1 MARPGFDDPQW
12 YRRAVFY
19 EVFLRGFADSSGDGN
34 GDLRGLTER
43 LDHLDW
49 LGVDCVWLL
58 PFYASP
64 MRDGG
69 YDISDF
75 FTVHPTYGVLADVIE
90 LVDEAHKRGIR
101 VVADLV
107 MNHTS
112 DQHPWF
118 QESRQDRT
126 NPKADWYVWH
136 DDDQRWS
143 EARIIF
149 HDTERSNWTWDPL
162 REQYFWHR
170 FFSHQPDLNY
180 RNPEVRRAVID
191 MVRYWAD
198 LGLDGFRLDAVP
210 YLYEADGTTGE
221 NLPETYAFLQTLR
234 SELDASHPGRMLLA
248 EANQWP
254 SDVLPYFGRGDSCHM
269 CFHFPL
275 MPRMYLA
282 AKRGERGPIEAILA
296 ETPDL
301 PEGCQWGLFLRN
313 HDELT
318 LEMVT
323 DAERDEMYE
332 EYAADPTM
340 RRNSGIG
347 RRLAPLLHNS
357 RPLMELFY
365 WLLFTLPGSPVL
377 YYGDEIGMGDNV
389 HLGDRDS
396 VRTPMQWTGDR
407 NAGFSP
413 AAPEALYLPVITDPV
428 YGYQAVNVESQ
439 RQNGGSLL
447 RWLSHILSV
456 RREHPQL
463 TIGSF
468 TPVPVEN
475 PAVFAYI
482 RGGLPE
488 APDPILC
495 IANLHRQAQPAAI
508 PLPDHVGARPLE
520 LLGDVPFPTVGTDP
534 YPVTLASRGFLA
546 FELRA
551 SEPDGQDGPLVPA
564 ATEQPR

>member
-1 MARPGFDDPQW
+1 
-12 YRRAVFY
+12 
-19 EVFLRGFADSSGDGN
+19 
-34 GDLRGLTER
+34 
-43 LDHLDW
+43 
-49 LGVDCVWLL
+49 
-58 PFYASP
+58 
-64 MRDGG
+64 
-69 YDISDF
+69 
-75 FTVHPTYGVLADVIE
+75 
-90 LVDEAHKRGIR
+90 
-101 VVADLV
+101 
-107 MNHTS
+107 
-112 DQHPWF
+112 
-118 QESRQDRT
+118 
-126 NPKADWYVWH
+126 
-136 DDDQRWS
+136 
-143 EARIIF
+143 
-149 HDTERSNWTWDPL
+149 
-162 REQYFWHR
+162 
-170 FFSHQPDLNY
+170 
-180 RNPEVRRAVID
+180 
-191 MVRYWAD
+191 
-198 LGLDGFRLDAVP
+198 
-210 YLYEADGTTGE
+210 
-221 NLPETYAFLQTLR
+221 
-234 SELDASHPGRMLLA
+234 
-248 EANQWP
+248 
-254 SDVLPYFGRGDSCHM
+254 
-269 CFHFPL
+269 
-275 MPRMYLA
+275 
-282 AKRGERGPIEAILA
+282 
-296 ETPDL
+296 
-301 PEGCQWGLFLRN
+301 
-313 HDELT
+313 
-318 LEMVT
+318 MVT

-407 NAGFSP
+407 NAGFSQ

-463 TIGSF
+463 AIGSF

-546 FELRA
+546 FELRPE
-551 SEPDGQDGPLVPA
+551 EPEGP
-564 ATEQPR
+564 Q

>member
-19 EVFLRGFADSSGDGN
+19 EVFLRGFADSSGDGC

-64 MRDGG
+64 LRDGG
-69 YDISDF
+69 YDISDYF
-75 FTVHPTYGVLADVIE
+75 AVHPSYGVLADVIE

-101 VVADLV
+101 VIADLV
-107 MNHTS
+107 PNHTS

-126 NPKADWYVWH
+126 NPKADWYVWN

-254 SDVLPYFGRGDSCHM
+254 SDVMPYFGRGDSCHM

-301 PEGCQWGLFLRN
+301 PDGCQWGLFLRN

-407 NAGFSP
+407 NAGFSQ

-463 TIGSF
+463 AIGSF

-546 FELRA
+546 FELRPE
-551 SEPDGQDGPLVPA
+551 EPEGP
-564 ATEQPR
+564 Q